1 MSQHKLIA
9 KISGIEATYPR
20 GRDHTSTITNSCNV
34 PFKTVSISGFGECF
48 LCHCDAW
55 LPISVGKITD
65 FSRLEDIWNNN
76 TALQLQQDI
85 TDKKFTYCAV
95 EHCGVVYNSKFSHDY
110 RINVALD
117 DSCNI
122 ACPSCRRNI
131 INYTDGPVFEERSQQ
146 VNHFLKLLKNF
157 DKPFTIILTG
167 SGDPLA
173 SSIMRPIVLNWTP
186 KVDQRIV
193 LFTNGLLIKKLLP
206 DSTILPNIREFQI
219 SVDAGTK
226 QVYENVRRPGKFEVL
241 QENLKWLSQNQKS
254 GVKVSLKF
262 TLSAANAADI
272 VNFSDM
278 CKQYGFT
285 GHITKLDNW
294 NTFDDFNSQ
303 DVVDNTKHEL
313 HLTAVEQ
320 LKIVSTH
327 SHIGLSQ
334 ILRKLL

>member
-1 MSQHKLIA
+1 MTQDSLTA
-9 KISGIEATYPR
+9 KITGIEATYPR
-20 GRDHTSTITNSCNV
+20 GRDHVGTITNTCNR
-34 PFKTVSISGFGECF
+34 PFKSVSISGFGECF
-48 LCHCDAW
+48 LCICDAW

-65 FSRLEDIWNNN
+65 FERLEDIWNNN
-76 TALQLQQDI
+76 IALQIQQDI

-95 EHCGVVYNSKFSHDY
+95 EHCGIIDDNQFSPEY

-131 INYTDGPVFEERSQQ
+131 INYTDGPVFEERSHQ

-173 SSIMRPIVLNWTP
+173 SLIMRPIVLNWAP
-186 KVDQRIV
+186 KVNQRIV

-241 QENLKWLSQNQKS
+241 QENLKWLSKNRKF
-254 GVKVSLKF
+254 GVDVLLKF
-262 TLSAANAADI
+262 TLSAANAADV

-278 CKQYGFT
+278 CKQYGFK
-285 GHITKLDNW
+285 GEITKLDDW
-294 NTFDDFNSQ
+294 NTFDDFDSQ

-320 LKIVSTH
+320 LKIVSTY
-327 SHIGLSQ
+327 SHIRLGQ
-334 ILRKLL
+334 NLRKLL